1 MTLLHVY
8 FTSHLEFIIFR
19 NSDIKNEN
27 KLGGWGII
35 MTSLRTLRVEFRF
48 LEKLFNRETLK
59 KYICFRTMFLD
70 DMRTLQFR
78 KLDNLKCKNSNFYAH
93 IFYERKKNLLIYIST
108 ILLLM
113 ESRRTRN
120 ANFDHFQANGISLEN

>member
-1 MTLLHVY
+1 M
-8 FTSHLEFIIFR
+8 SHLDFITIR
-19 NSDIKNEN
+19 NLSYFQIKLIEKMKTN
-27 KLGGWGII
+27 WYCVAVI

-59 KYICFRTMFLD
+59 STYICFRTMFLN
-70 DMRTLQFR
+70 DMRTMQFR

-120 ANFDHFQANGISLEN
+120 ANFDHF